1 MVAMAQRDP
10 CNELIILKGSFIRS
24 LKEKSHLMIL
34 LDDIGWVNLQINPE
48 MISRMCEVWKS
59 MYEVWK
65 SLTTKIQEEI
75 LRRSIILLYNQLA
88 EALPFIQLN

>member
-1 MVAMAQRDP
+1 M
-10 CNELIILKGSFIRS
+10 
-24 LKEKSHLMIL
+24 
-34 LDDIGWVNLQINPE
+34 DDIGWVNLQINPE
-48 MISRMCEVWKS
+48 MISRMYEVWKSMYEVWKS